1 MSSNILTCGLAGAL
15 VCIACV
21 GMAQPTNKV
30 TTVKK
35 NTPSKKSTSS
45 KVEWMTDFSKA
56 SAEAKADNKYLLM
69 DFSGSDW
76 CGWCI
81 KLDEEVFSKKAF
93 KEFAKSD
100 LVCVLVDFPNSKK
113 LPAKLVRQNEELK
126 NKYKI
131 GGFPTV
137 ILLSPDGELAG
148 ETGYQD
154 GGPEKYV
161 EHLKKMIEEHK
172 QKAK

>member
-1 MSSNILTCGLAGAL
+1 
-15 VCIACV
+15 
-21 GMAQPTNKV
+21 
-30 TTVKK
+30 
-35 NTPSKKSTSS
+35 
-45 KVEWMTDFSKA
+45 
-56 SAEAKADNKYLLM
+56 
-69 DFSGSDW
+69 
-76 CGWCI
+76 
-81 KLDEEVFSKKAF
+81 
-93 KEFAKSD
+93 
-100 LVCVLVDFPNSKK
+100 VDFPNSKK